1 MNGIESKIG
10 SSFEEFLDEQGIREE
25 VYSEAIKR
33 VLAWQLEA
41 ARDRQSLT
49 KSEMASRMGTSR
61 AQLDRILD
69 PENISISIE
78 SMSRAAQALGM
89 RLKLELVEV

>member
-1 MNGIESKIG
+1 MSETSLKIG
-10 SSFEEFLDEQGIREE
+10 SSFEDFLEEQGIREE

-33 VLAWQLEA
+33 VLAWQLEQ
-41 ARDRQSLT
+41 ARTEKTIT

-69 PENISISIE
+69 PENVNVSIE
-78 SMSRAAQALGM
+78 SMSRAARALGM
-89 RLKLELVEV
+89 RLKLEIVEA

>member
-1 MNGIESKIG
+1 MTGMDAGVG
-10 SSFEEFLDEQGIREE
+10 SSFEDFLEEQSIREE

-33 VLAWQLEA
+33 VLAWQLEQ
-41 ARDRQSLT
+41 ARAQQAVT

-69 PENISISIE
+69 PENVNVSIE
-78 SMSRAAQALGM
+78 SMNRAAQALGL
-89 RLKLELVEV
+89 RLKLELVEA

>member
-1 MNGIESKIG
+1 MASRIG
-10 SSFEEFLDEQGIREE
+10 SSFEDFLEEQGIREE
-25 VYSEAIKR
+25 IYSEAIKR
-33 VLAWQLEA
+33 VLAWQLEE
-41 ARDRQSLT
+41 ARSRQSLT

-69 PENISISIE
+69 PENVSVSIE

-89 RLKLELVEV
+89 RLKLELVEA